1 MTTKKTKSTSLRAL
15 PVPFEAE
22 GYLEGARIRR
32 EYGWSPS
39 RDSPAARLSLHPGR
53 DKNRAFD
60 NLRLKELG
68 GVPYLPGR
76 GRLLILPTTSTTIGT
91 PSISGGNSTPPAG
104 CSLRFIFTA

>member
-1 MTTKKTKSTSLRAL
+1 MAPADFRQA
-15 PVPFEAE
+15 
-22 GYLEGARIRR
+22 ARCQQRSEDPAAIRVVTQPGQPGR
-32 EYGWSPS
+32 SAISPS
-39 RDSPAARLSLHPGR
+39 GR
-53 DKNRAFD
+53 DKSRAFD